1 MDILH
6 KAFVIPLLLGSHIV
20 TAVYKE
26 LGLTDSFFFP
36 FVYEQISNTKCT
48 YILRCSSTNTG
59 M

>member
-26 LGLTDSFFFP
+26 LGLTDSFFFLL
-36 FVYEQISNTKCT
+36 FMNKLVIQNVHTS
-48 YILRCSSTNTG
+48 
-59 M
+59 